1 MMRKAISI
9 LSSGMDSGVS
19 TALLSRE
26 YDISAIT
33 FDYGQRSAQ
42 MEVRYARKLSE
53 YLGIEHG
60 VIELPWLGE
69 LGGSVLTDEGE
80 LPSPGDLDD
89 VEECLETARKVWV
102 PGRNIVFTS
111 VGVSFAEAMEADA
124 VIVGW
129 DREEA
134 ATFPDNSRE
143 FLEAFNSL
151 LGIGTIRG
159 VRVIAPVI
167 DMTKKE
173 IVEAGMEMDFP
184 FELTYSCYTGEDVH
198 CGVCESC
205 LRRRRAFELA
215 GAEDPTEYRE

>member
-1 MMRKAISI
+1 MRKAISI

>member
-1 MMRKAISI
+1 MRKAISI
-9 LSSGMDSGVS
+9 LSAGMDSGVS

-42 MEVRYARKLSE
+42 MEIRYAGKLSE
-53 YLGIEHG
+53 YLGIEHR

-69 LGGSVLTDEGE
+69 LGGSVLTDDGE

-111 VGVSFAEAMEADA
+111 VGVSFAEALDADA

-151 LGIGTIRG
+151 LGIGTLRG
-159 VRVIAPVI
+159 VRVLAPVI

>member
-1 MMRKAISI
+1 MRKAISI
-9 LSSGMDSGVS
+9 LSAGMDSSVS

-53 YLGIEHG
+53 YLGIEHR

-69 LGGSVLTDEGE
+69 LGGSVLTDDGE

-111 VGVSFAEAMEADA
+111 VGVSFAEALDADA

-151 LGIGTIRG
+151 LGIGTLRG
-159 VRVIAPVI
+159 VRVLAPVI

>member
-9 LSSGMDSGVS
+9 LSAGMDSGVS

-53 YLGIEHG
+53 YLGIEHR

-69 LGGSVLTDEGE
+69 LGGSVLTDDGE

-111 VGVSFAEAMEADA
+111 VGVSFAEALDADA

-151 LGIGTIRG
+151 LGIGTLRG
-159 VRVIAPVI
+159 VRVLAPVI

>member
-9 LSSGMDSGVS
+9 LSAGMDSGVS

-42 MEVRYARKLSE
+42 MEIRYARKLSE
-53 YLGIEHG
+53 YLGIEHR

-69 LGGSVLTDEGE
+69 LGGSVLTDDGE

-111 VGVSFAEAMEADA
+111 VGVSFAEALDADA

-151 LGIGTIRG
+151 LGIGTLRG

-173 IVEAGMEMDFP
+173 IVEAGMEIDFP

>member
-9 LSSGMDSGVS
+9 LSAGMDSSVS

-53 YLGIEHG
+53 YLGIEHR

-69 LGGSVLTDEGE
+69 LGGSVLTDDGE

-111 VGVSFAEAMEADA
+111 VGVSFAEALDADA

-151 LGIGTIRG
+151 LGIGTLRG
-159 VRVIAPVI
+159 VRVLAPVI

>member
-1 MMRKAISI
+1 MRKAISI
-9 LSSGMDSGVS
+9 LSAGMDSGVS

-53 YLGIEHG
+53 YLGIEHR

-69 LGGSVLTDEGE
+69 LGGSVLTDDGE

-111 VGVSFAEAMEADA
+111 VGVSFAEALDADA

-151 LGIGTIRG
+151 LGIGTLRG
-159 VRVIAPVI
+159 VRVLAPVI

>member
-1 MMRKAISI
+1 MRKAISI
-9 LSSGMDSGVS
+9 LSSGMDSSVS

-42 MEVRYARKLSE
+42 MEIRYARKLSE

-89 VEECLETARKVWV
+89 IEECLETARKVWV

-151 LGIGTIRG
+151 LGIGTLRG

-173 IVEAGMEMDFP
+173 IVEAGMEIDFP

>member
-1 MMRKAISI
+1 MRKAISI
-9 LSSGMDSGVS
+9 LSAGMDSGVS

-53 YLGIEHG
+53 YLGIEHR

-69 LGGSVLTDEGE
+69 LGGSVLTDDGE

-151 LGIGTIRG
+151 LGIGTLRG

-173 IVEAGMEMDFP
+173 IVEAGMEIDFP

>member
-1 MMRKAISI
+1 MRKAISI

-42 MEVRYARKLSE
+42 MEIRYARKLSE
-53 YLGIEHG
+53 YLGIEHR

-89 VEECLETARKVWV
+89 IEECLETARKVWV

-151 LGIGTIRG
+151 LGIGTLRG

-173 IVEAGMEMDFP
+173 IVEAGMEIDFP